1 MSIRRIAINLFLL
14 GMVTLHSAA
23 GTELGF
29 RPADR
34 YQWNNASNWLTGAD
48 TIANRTPASD
58 PNDRLVI
65 DKNLPAGNIL
75 LESMNNDTVYL
86 KNEMRNTAG
95 WWFYWAFRAKGAAGR
110 TLTFR
115 FTNGEAIC
123 THGPC
128 ISLDQGKTWTYAA
141 DSFTTREFT
150 YTFPTNSDEV
160 WFAMGII
167 YTQPDWEAFLA
178 KHAARGALIETGT
191 LCQSRHGRA
200 VEKARFG
207 CINKPPVYRV
217 WLSARHHSAEMMAS
231 YVLEG
236 ILDAV
241 LADNELGGW
250 MRDNVEFMVVPFVDK
265 DGVEEGD
272 QGKNRKPHD
281 HNRDYDAFLYPET
294 MGITNWIT
302 THTQGAWISCSIFTV
317 HGFAAHITSGCIRS
331 TPRISRTPLRR
342 GAWVRF
348 CKAASVVQW
357 ITRWPMTCRS
367 ARAGTR
373 LETTALGAAL
383 QSGRWIVCQATGSA
397 QPLRCHLPQP
407 TAQLL
412 RGKRA
417 ASSVKTP
424 LQPSSRSCWKQVKK
438 TSKLLV
444 VYDRS

>member
-86 KNEMRNTAG
+86 KNEMRDTAG

-302 THTQGAWISCSIFTV
+302 THTQGALDIVLDIHCPWIRGTYNEWV
-317 HGFAAHITSGCIRS
+317 YQVYTKNLKNAAAQRRLGEILQGCQ
-331 TPRISRTPLRR
+331 R
-342 GAWVRF
+342 GAMDYKVANDLPFGQSWNTAGNYSAGRSFTKWALDCVPGNRLSTTF
-348 CKAASVVQW
+348 EVPFATANSATVTREACREFGEDTAAAFKSFL
-357 ITRWPMTCRS
+357 
-367 ARAGTR
+367 
-373 LETTALGAAL
+373 LET
-383 QSGRWIVCQATGSA
+383 
-397 QPLRCHLPQP
+397 
-407 TAQLL
+407 
-412 RGKRA
+412 GKENE
-417 ASSVKTP
+417 
-424 LQPSSRSCWKQVKK
+424 
-438 TSKLLV
+438 
-444 VYDRS
+444 